1 MPGFKG
7 DLELDPGEKRRVG
20 MEHELVSATGE
31 LRGEVR
37 DAAVLARLAC
47 RHKASVPEDLDA
59 HTRRRTTSAGVEHVS
74 GE

>member
-1 MPGFKG
+1 MPRFKG

-20 MEHELVSATGE
+20 MEYEPVKASGE

-59 HTRRRTTSAGVEHVS
+59 HTRRRTTAAGVEHVR

>member
-20 MEHELVSATGE
+20 MEHEPIKASGQ

-59 HTRRRTTSAGVEHVS
+59 HTRRRTTAAGVEHVR